1 MKKIPIILTV
11 CAVLGIACLVVYKQT
26 ANQYETK
33 LTKALEQE
41 RDEYWDRIG
50 MLEKNVAELE
60 EELAQQK
67 DTIVPK
73 EKLEEVYGEEAVVP
87 SFKDEPIDCEAIERQ
102 ISAVF
107 SYLDNKEYVQ
117 VHNLPG
123 GTYEL
128 FQTVVGMLS
137 QQLPLVSGEMKDMV
151 SLTRNIAHFFR
162 VMGENRIDLFKEIM
176 GNEDGVMETMMGTL
190 FSWFLACDRC
200 GEVKIACPPLD
211 VLYQYGGF
219 FLNTL
224 AGKSYLLRRDS
235 KVRVLVSYYC
245 VLILDRANDET
256 LNRHGIDI
264 RHFIYYLFQ
273 DISNQKGLIHK
284 KAYLDRLNRLRI
296 KYQTDHVPTP

>member
-1 MKKIPIILTV
+1 MKKFPVILAV

-26 ANQYETK
+26 ANKYETE
-33 LTKALEQE
+33 LTKALEHE

-50 MLEKNVAELE
+50 ILEKNVAELE
-60 EELAQQK
+60 EELAQHK
-67 DTIVPK
+67 DTIVSK
-73 EKLEEVYGEEAVVP
+73 EKLAEVYGEEAVP
-87 SFKDEPIDCEAIERQ
+87 SLKDEALDCETIEPQ
-102 ISAVF
+102 ILAVF

-123 GTYEL
+123 GTYAFFE
-128 FQTVVGMLS
+128 TVVGMLS
-137 QQLPLVSGEMKDMV
+137 KHLPLVSGEMKDMV
-151 SLTRNIAHFFR
+151 SLTRNVAHFFR
-162 VMGENRIDLFKEIM
+162 VLGKERIELLIEIM
-176 GNEDGVMETMMGTL
+176 RNEDNAMETMLGTL

-273 DISNQKGLIHK
+273 DISSQKGLIHK
-284 KAYLDRLNRLRI
+284 KAYIDKLNRLRI
-296 KYQTDHVPTP
+296 KYQASGG